1 MHTIVLLHSWRLG
14 LCKVYTALQVL
25 YLQRICHSIC
35 NNATVYQLVHYERLV
50 AGGRCFYI
58 FQLYRGGL
66 RIKIR
71 VTTVSHKTNSP
82 LCPPLDL
89 HCEK

>member
-1 MHTIVLLHSWRLG
+1 
-14 LCKVYTALQVL
+14 LQV
-25 YLQRICHSIC
+25 
-35 NNATVYQLVHYERLV
+35 ADV
-50 AGGRCFYI
+50 FMF

>member
-1 MHTIVLLHSWRLG
+1 M
-14 LCKVYTALQVL
+14 
-25 YLQRICHSIC
+25 
-35 NNATVYQLVHYERLV
+35 RLV
-50 AGGRCFYI
+50 AGGRCFYV

-82 LCPPLDL
+82 LCPLSSVVKTVQ
-89 HCEK
+89 E